1 MKKISIFVKEQT
13 LQRFVMGGKE
23 LAHTLIDKIPDNKV
37 VEVVDFILFIYGKN
51 KNEFDD
57 LLSVSER
64 TLDFWNNEEDEVWN
78 NYSYCHNI

>member
-1 MKKISIFVKEQT
+1 
-13 LQRFVMGGKE
+13 MGSKE
-23 LAHTLIDKIPDNKV
+23 LAHTLIDKIPDSKV
-37 VEVVDFILFIYGKN
+37 VEVVDFILFIYGKS

-78 NYSYCHNI
+78 NV

>member
-1 MKKISIFVKEQT
+1 
-13 LQRFVMGGKE
+13 MGSKE

-37 VEVVDFILFIYGKN
+37 VEVVDFILFIYGKS

-57 LLSVSER
+57 LLSVSEG

-78 NYSYCHNI
+78 RR

>member
-1 MKKISIFVKEQT
+1 
-13 LQRFVMGGKE
+13 MGSKE

-37 VEVVDFILFIYGKN
+37 VEIVDFILFIYGKS

-78 NYSYCHNI
+78 KR